1 MIFRCLSTGS
11 WKKFWGQCCGFTQR
25 TSFLTSIRSLQ
36 NYTISRLLQACYL
49 CTSIRKL
56 ITKTCWINLVLY
68 LLFFTETKELKQ
80 PSRVIIRQ
88 RSKLCMQKRT
98 TRKSSKTVLYYNN
111 ISSTHRLVLPG
122 GIETNPGMVNPDNQ
136 KTKPKSNRLQSSTC
150 QLCNKIVWIISK
162 RMMSIH

>member
-11 WKKFWGQCCGFTQR
+11 WKKFWGQRCGFTQR

-68 LLFFTETKELKQ
+68 LLFFTATKELKQ

-98 TRKSSKTVLYYNN
+98 IKKSTTTFLLHTDWYCQGALKQTLEWWILITRK
-111 ISSTHRLVLPG
+111 P
-122 GIETNPGMVNPDNQ
+122 NQ
-136 KTKPKSNRLQSSTC
+136 NLTAYNRLPVNYAIRQYE
-150 QLCNKIVWIISK
+150 
-162 RMMSIH
+162 